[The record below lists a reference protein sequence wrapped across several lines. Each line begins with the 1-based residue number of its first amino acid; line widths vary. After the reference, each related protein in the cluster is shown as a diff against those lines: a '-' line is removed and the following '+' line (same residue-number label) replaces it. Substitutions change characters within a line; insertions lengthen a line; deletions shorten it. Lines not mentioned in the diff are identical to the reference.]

1 METLENQD
9 QEIRDISSAPPKKV
23 SCCPAD
29 GRQTKNFKKVIDSW
43 SLMLQGSDM
52 SVIQA
57 RKERERAAREELIL
71 DHAQRTLLK
80 DGFQNLNLD
89 NLAESVEYS
98 KGTLYLHFKTK
109 EDIAL
114 AVVTRAQKERADFF
128 ERALRFNGRSRERV
142 RAIGFACCHFANV
155 YPDYY
160 NVEMMLKSLSFWEKA
175 DENRQHQYAMQ
186 AGRCFRVIH
195 RLVTD
200 GLHEGDLPP
209 GKLRSEQI
217 VFAIASTAIGSHIM
231 SRNSHALMLA
241 GIDDPQEALCENV
254 NILLDGLSWKPL
266 SGEVDYHAVDRRIK
280 KEIFPEATW
289 FKK

>member
-1 METLENQD
+1 
-9 QEIRDISSAPPKKV
+9 
-23 SCCPAD
+23 
-29 GRQTKNFKKVIDSW
+29 
-43 SLMLQGSDM
+43 M

-71 DHAQRTLLK
+71 DHAQRMLLK

-89 NLAESVEYS
+89 TLAESVEYS
-98 KGTLYLHFKTK
+98 KGTLYLHFTTK

-128 ERALRFNGRSRERV
+128 ERVLRFNGSSRERV

-175 DENRQHQYAMQ
+175 DQARQHQYAMQ
-186 AGRCFRVIH
+186 GGRCFRAIH

-200 GLHEGDLPP
+200 GLHDGDLPP

-217 VFAIASTAIGSHIM
+217 VFAIASTAVGSHIM
-231 SRNSHALMLA
+231 SRNPQALMLA
-241 GIDDPQEALCENV
+241 GIDDPLQALCENV
-254 NILLDGLSWKPL
+254 NILLDGLNWKPL
-266 SGEVDYHAVDRRIK
+266 SSEVDYQAVDRRIK

-289 FKK
+289 FKN

>member
-1 METLENQD
+1 
-9 QEIRDISSAPPKKV
+9 
-23 SCCPAD
+23 
-29 GRQTKNFKKVIDSW
+29 
-43 SLMLQGSDM
+43 M
-52 SVIQA
+52 SVIQV

-71 DHAQRTLLK
+71 DHAQRMLLK

-89 NLAESVEYS
+89 ELAEAVEYS

-128 ERALRFNGRSRERV
+128 ERAVKFSGRSRERV

-175 DENRQHQYAMQ
+175 DEARQHQYGMQ
-186 AGRCFRVIH
+186 GGRCFRAIH
-195 RLVTD
+195 GLVTE
-200 GLHEGDLPP
+200 GSRVGDLPK
-209 GKLRSEQI
+209 GKLSAERI

-231 SRNSHALMLA
+231 SRNNHALMLA
-241 GIDDPQEALCENV
+241 GIDDPLRALCDNV
-254 NILLDGLSWKPL
+254 NVLLDGLSWKPL
-266 SGEVDYHAVDRRIK
+266 SSEVDYDAVDRRIK

-289 FKK
+289 FKN